1 MAVESRECCLS
12 RAMGS
17 SCKGGMTVLGNPGDS
32 KPGHCPCHE
41 VGRGCFL
48 GLTGVVLS
56 GLSIVSLSLGTLS
69 QGSSLITSL
78 YEHTGLS
85 LLSVKDFLYGPRTCD
100 LLASVSLVLGL

>member
-17 SCKGGMTVLGNPGDS
+17 SCKGGMTMLGNPGDR

-48 GLTGVVLS
+48 GPTDMIWAGVSCCFSLPGHFAS
-56 GLSIVSLSLGTLS
+56 GIAPDCISL
-69 QGSSLITSL
+69 
-78 YEHTGLS
+78 
-85 LLSVKDFLYGPRTCD
+85 
-100 LLASVSLVLGL
+100 